1 MNITPYRPGQPLAP
15 AAPLDVAVAPGE
27 TLREVL
33 EEMHMSQLELASRI
47 GASTKHVNQV
57 VKGIVPISADVAQR
71 LEVVTGVP
79 ARIWSRL
86 ESDYRTI
93 LAKQSRESA
102 YVAAVEW
109 IKKVPIRAFVKAGIL
124 PASPNDDTSRVDQV
138 LHFFGVASVDAFKNV
153 TPVVAFRRSNAYQQD
168 DFAVAAWLRLGEVAA
183 RASVLPEYNARK
195 LTELLPDLKALS
207 LLDPKAALPRLVEMA
222 GTAGVC
228 VVFIPEVEGARAYG
242 ATYWVSSK
250 RPVVQLSTRG
260 RTLDKLWE
268 TFFHEVGHVLL
279 HDRKAVFIEEETGT
293 LSANEESQ
301 ATAFSRSVLLPEV
314 EREHLRA
321 LATESDVSDFAATL
335 GVPAGIVVAELH
347 RTGLWA
353 HDQGRA
359 LRRAL
364 TPDDLPD
371 SGRPGIP
378 SVRPS
383 RLQWKLPGAADE

>member
-1 MNITPYRPGQPLAP
+1 MNITPYRPGQPLSP

-33 EEMHMSQLELASRI
+33 EELHMSQLELASRI
-47 GASTKHVNQV
+47 GASPKHVNQV

-71 LEVVTGVP
+71 LEAATGVP

-86 ESDYRTI
+86 ESDYRTV

-102 YVAAVEW
+102 YAAAAGW
-109 IKKVPIRAFVKAGIL
+109 MSKVPIRAFVKAGIL
-124 PASPNDDTSRVDQV
+124 PASPNDKTSRVDQV
-138 LHFFGVASVDAFKNV
+138 LHFFGVASIDAFRTV
-153 TPVVAFRRSNAYQQD
+153 TPVAAFRRSSAYEQD

-183 RASVLPEYNARK
+183 RASVLPDYDARK
-195 LTELLPDLKALS
+195 LTDVLPDLRALS
-207 LLDPKAALPRLVEMA
+207 LLEPKGALPRLVEMA
-222 GTAGVC
+222 GGAGVC

-242 ATYWVSSK
+242 ATYWVSPK
-250 RPVVQLSTRG
+250 RPVIQLSTRG

-279 HDRKAVFIEEETGT
+279 HDRKAVFVDEETDSPS
-293 LSANEESQ
+293 LDEESE
-301 ATAFSRSVLLPEV
+301 ATVFARTVLLPDV
-314 EREHLRA
+314 EPEDLRT
-321 LATESDVSDFAATL
+321 LTTEADVSDFAATL

-347 RTGLWA
+347 RTGLWEHA
-353 HDQGRA
+353 QGRA
-359 LRRAL
+359 LRRTL

-371 SGRPGIP
+371 SGRPAIP

-383 RLQWKLPGAADE
+383 RLQWKLPGVTHE